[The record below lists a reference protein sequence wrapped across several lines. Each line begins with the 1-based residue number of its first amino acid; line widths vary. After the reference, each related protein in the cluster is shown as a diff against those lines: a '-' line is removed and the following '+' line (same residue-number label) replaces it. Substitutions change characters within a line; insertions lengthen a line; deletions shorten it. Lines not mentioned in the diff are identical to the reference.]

1 MYEYIVM
8 FTIFAMFIEWLNQK
22 AIEDELLVAPLS
34 VTLDTMAGLVTFGS
48 PDLLAFIQSY
58 FIGFGMQIFQRTY
71 FEASVEVVL
80 EYAEVKLPKMISD
93 FSMWLNNEVQEE
105 VVD

>member
-1 MYEYIVM
+1 M
-8 FTIFAMFIEWLNQK
+8 FNLLAMFIEWLNQK
-22 AIEDELLVAPLS
+22 AIEDELLTSPLS
-34 VTLDTMAGLVTFGS
+34 ITLDAMGGLVTFGS
-48 PDLLAFIQSY
+48 PDLLAFIESY
-58 FIGFGMQIFQRTY
+58 FIEFGMNMFKRTY
-71 FEASVEVVL
+71 FEASVDVVL